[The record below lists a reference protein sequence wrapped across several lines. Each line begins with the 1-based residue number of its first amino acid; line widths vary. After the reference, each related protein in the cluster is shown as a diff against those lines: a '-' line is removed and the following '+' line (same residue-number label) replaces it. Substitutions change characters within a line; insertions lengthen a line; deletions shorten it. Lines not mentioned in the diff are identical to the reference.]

1 MRNKLTM
8 LSVRNTTKPGRYN
21 DGGGLYL
28 YVPDE
33 RFRGG
38 KRWVFRWRDKLT
50 GKTRDK
56 GLGPVSDVTLFKARE
71 KAAEYRQQVRDGLD
85 PIEAARERLAAA
97 KVEGARLVT
106 FGQCAESYMAAHRDS
121 WRSAKHAAQWQST
134 LDNYAAILQPLPV
147 DRIDTGLVMKV
158 LEPIWATKTETA
170 TRVRQRIEAVL
181 NWATARKFRT
191 GENPARWRGHLE
203 NLLAKPT
210 KLKKIEHRA
219 ALPYV
224 EIGAFMADLRQQQG
238 LGATALELQILTACR
253 PGEVAEARWAEFD
266 LDAATWTIPGER
278 MKAGREHRVPL
289 SPPAVALLRKLP
301 RIGDY
306 VFPGTKKNQP
316 ITTAAMLKA
325 LRTLRPGFDAHGF
338 RSTFRDWAADQTA
351 YPRDV
356 AEAALAHAV
365 QGVEAVYRRTD
376 LLNKRARLMAD
387 WAKYCAKPAPAGNVT
402 GIREAAKA

>member
-1 MRNKLTM
+1 MRNKLTV
-8 LSVRNTTKPGRYN
+8 LGVRNTTKPGRYS

-28 YVPDE
+28 YVPEE

-50 GKTRDK
+50 GKLRDK
-56 GLGPVSDVTLFKARE
+56 GLGPVNDVTLIQARE
-71 KAAEYRQQVRDGLD
+71 KAAEYRQQVRDGID
-85 PIEAARERLAAA
+85 PIGAARERLAAA
-97 KVEGARLVT
+97 KVEGARLIT
-106 FGQCAESYMAAHRDS
+106 FGQCAQRYMDAHRDS
-121 WRSAKHAAQWQST
+121 WRNAKHAAQWQST
-134 LDNYAAILQPLPV
+134 LDTYAAILQPLPV

-158 LEPIWATKTETA
+158 LEPIWTTKTETA

-181 NWATARKFRT
+181 NWATARKFRS

-210 KLKKIEHRA
+210 KLKKVEHRA
-219 ALPYV
+219 ALPYS
-224 EIGAFMADLRQQQG
+224 EAGAFMAELRQQKG
-238 LGATALELQILTACR
+238 LGASALELQILTACR
-253 PGEVAEARWAEFD
+253 PGEVAGAQWAEFD
-266 LDAATWTIPGER
+266 LEAATWTIPGER
-278 MKAGREHRVPL
+278 MKAGKEHRVPL
-289 SPPAVALLRKLP
+289 SPPALALLRGLP
-301 RIGDY
+301 RVGDY
-306 VFPGTKKNQP
+306 VFPGTKKGQP

-325 LRTLRPGFDAHGF
+325 LRTIRPGFDAHGF

-356 AEAALAHAV
+356 AEAALAHVV

-376 LLNKRARLMAD
+376 LFNKRARLMAD

-402 GIREAAKA
+402 GIREGAKA